1 MVINIMVPQEKK
13 TGLFRVKDRLSAL
26 SHFIGFLCSIVL
38 TPVLLI
44 KGALDGMSAAEL
56 GALSIFTLSMVLL
69 YGASTAYHS
78 FDLGDNDRNRRL
90 RKLDHMMIPVL
101 IAGTYTPLC
110 VTTLR
115 NNGGM
120 TLLAVIWIL
129 AILSILFKAFRVNCP
144 RFVSSVIYIAM
155 GWACAPY
162 LGALHSLLTPGGF
175 RFLLLGGILYTTGG
189 IIYATKL
196 PMLEKNREFRSHEL
210 FHLFILGGTL
220 MHYLMVFSYVA

>member
-1 MVINIMVPQEKK
+1 MVPQEKK

>member
-13 TGLFRVKDRLSAL
+13 TGFFKVKDRLSAL

-44 KGALDGMSAAEL
+44 KGALDGCSAAEL

-78 FDLGDNDRNRRL
+78 FDLGDDDRNRRL

-129 AILSILFKAFRVNCP
+129 ALLSILFKAFRVNCP

-196 PMLEKNREFRSHEL
+196 PMLERNREFRSHEL

>member
-162 LGALHSLLTPGGF
+162 LGALHSLLTSGGF

-196 PMLEKNREFRSHEL
+196 PMLEKNKEFRSHEL

>member
-115 NNGGM
+115 NSGGL
-120 TLLAVIWIL
+120 TLLAVIWVL

>member
-1 MVINIMVPQEKK
+1 MVINIMVPQEKE
-13 TGLFRVKDRLSAL
+13 TGFFRVKDRMSAL

-44 KGALDGMSAAEL
+44 KGALDGMSTAEL

-78 FDLGDNDRNRRL
+78 FDLGDSGRNRRL

-129 AILSILFKAFRVNCP
+129 ALLSILFKAFWVTCP
-144 RFVSSVIYIAM
+144 RFVSSIIYIAM

>member
-78 FDLGDNDRNRRL
+78 FDLGDDDRNRRL

>member
-1 MVINIMVPQEKK
+1 MVINIMVPRKK
-13 TGLFRVKDRLSAL
+13 ETGLFRVKDRLSAL
-26 SHFIGFLCSIVL
+26 SHFIGFLCAIVL

-44 KGALDGMSAAEL
+44 KGALDGRSASEL

-78 FDLGDNDRNRRL
+78 FDLGDDDRNRRL
-90 RKLDHMMIPVL
+90 RKFDHMMIPVL

-115 NNGGM
+115 DNGGM
-120 TLLAVIWIL
+120 ILLLAIWIL
-129 AILSILFKAFRVNCP
+129 ALLSILFKAFRITCP

-162 LGALHSLLTPGGF
+162 LGTLHSLLTPGGF

-196 PMLEKNREFRSHEL
+196 PMLERNREFRSHEL
-210 FHLFILGGTL
+210 FHLFILAGTL
-220 MHYLMVFSYVA
+220 MHYLMAFSYIA

>member
-13 TGLFRVKDRLSAL
+13 TGFFRVKDRLSAL

-78 FDLGDNDRNRRL
+78 FDLGDVDRNRRL

-115 NNGGM
+115 NSGGLA
-120 TLLAVIWIL
+120 LLAVIWVL